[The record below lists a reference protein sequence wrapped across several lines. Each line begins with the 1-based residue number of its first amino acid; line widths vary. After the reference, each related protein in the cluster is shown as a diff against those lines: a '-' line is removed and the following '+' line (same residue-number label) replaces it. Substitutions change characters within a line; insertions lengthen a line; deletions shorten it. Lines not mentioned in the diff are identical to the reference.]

1 MPKTG
6 KTSLTKGMGF
16 DIMSSEEL
24 KNDSDKRVEGKGGEK
39 MRKSVKGIAALSAA
53 ALLALGMSVTA
64 FAKDDI
70 EDVSGRLEIRFDGE
84 EPEAGGQYGYPG
96 LHSDQLAYRRNKS
109 GFRRI
114 L

>member
-1 MPKTG
+1 
-6 KTSLTKGMGF
+6 
-16 DIMSSEEL
+16 
-24 KNDSDKRVEGKGGEK
+24 

-84 EPEAGGQYGYPG
+84 EPEAGDNMD
-96 LHSDQLAYRRNKS
+96 DQLAYRRNKS